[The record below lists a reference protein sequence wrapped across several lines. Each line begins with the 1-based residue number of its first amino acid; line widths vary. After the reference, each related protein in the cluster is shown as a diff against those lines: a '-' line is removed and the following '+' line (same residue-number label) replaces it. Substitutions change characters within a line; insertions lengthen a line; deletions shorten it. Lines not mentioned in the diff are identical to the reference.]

1 MTMVASMWFL
11 SILILLI
18 VDTRTGAL
26 PHADVESRHCHQC
39 NSTNCDQLHTV
50 QCLPDQP
57 HCVTIATAPNFT
69 TSLSCGSAQ
78 ESTCILEHK
87 AEQFQLTCTCDD
99 NLCNA
104 PYNQRLRNELL
115 NFSTNFP
122 ANSTAKLTETFLK
135 LSTFANVS
143 DEALYEKLTGNTTL
157 TTPIPT
163 TISTPVV
170 VTKLASNKNS
180 SAEILK
186 RNVSVELLPRAEA
199 LKHEATVPPDDDEDE
214 SEGSGTSVDESKANE
229 HAAPAAPS
237 SYLPA
242 NGNSAQTLMFNSFL
256 FLTSLCLHSKL

>member
-1 MTMVASMWFL
+1 MTMYTSMWFL

-18 VDTRTGAL
+18 VDTRIGAL

-39 NSTNCDQLHTV
+39 NTTNCDQLQTV
-50 QCLPDQP
+50 ECLQDQP

-69 TSLSCGSAQ
+69 TTLSCGTVQ

-87 AEQFQLTCTCDD
+87 AEQFQLTCICDD

-122 ANSTAKLTETFLK
+122 ANSSAKLTEIFLK
-135 LSTFANVS
+135 LSAFANVS
-143 DEALYEKLTGNTTL
+143 NEALYEKLTANTTL
-157 TTPIPT
+157 TTPIFTNTPT
-163 TISTPVV
+163 LA
-170 VTKLASNKNS
+170 TKLAFMKNS
-180 SAEILK
+180 SAPF
-186 RNVSVELLPRAEA
+186 NVSVELLPKAEA

-214 SEGSGTSVDESKANE
+214 SEGSGTSIDESKPND

-242 NGNSAQTLMFNSFL
+242 NGNSAQTLLLNSYLLITLLYFTL
-256 FLTSLCLHSKL
+256 LKIVI